1 MPIIKV
7 KTLKTNFGE
16 LIVGVYE
23 GSVCLCDW
31 KYRSMRTQ
39 IDTRIQE
46 GLDAPYQEE
55 SDPLLDNL
63 ENQLS
68 VYFRGERKSFDLPL
82 LTIGTDFQK
91 EIWTELQKIKYGSTE
106 TYGGLAQRVGRPMA
120 VRAAGSANGANAIS
134 IIIPCHRIIG
144 SAGTLGGY
152 AGGLTA
158 KRKLLE
164 LESQPFLDWQS

>member
-7 KTLKTNFGE
+7 KTLQTKFGE
-16 LIVGVYE
+16 LVLGVFE
-23 GSVCLCDW
+23 GTICLCDW
-31 KYRSMRTQ
+31 KYRSMRKQ
-39 IDTRIQE
+39 IDTRIQN
-46 GLDAPYQEE
+46 GLNAVYQED

-63 ENQLS
+63 ENQLFE
-68 VYFRGERKSFDLPL
+68 YCQGERKSFDLPL
-82 LTIGTDFQK
+82 TVVGTDFQK
-91 EIWTELQKIKYGSTE
+91 EVWIELQKIKYGNTE
-106 TYGGLAQRVGRPMA
+106 TYGGLAQRIGRPMA

-164 LESQPFLDWQS
+164 LESQPFLDWQ

>member
-1 MPIIKV
+1 MSIIKI
-7 KTLKTNFGE
+7 KQIYTRYGE
-16 LIVGVYE
+16 LILGVFNQT
-23 GSVCLCDW
+23 VCLCDW

-39 IDTRIQE
+39 IDTRIQN
-46 GLDAPYQEE
+46 GLNAAYQEDT
-55 SDPLLDNL
+55 DPLLDNL

-68 VYFRGERKSFDLPL
+68 EYFQGERKSFDLPL
-82 LTIGTDFQK
+82 TTVGTDFQK
-91 EIWTELQKIKYGSTE
+91 EVWSELLNIKYGSTE

-144 SAGTLGGY
+144 RAGTLGGY
-152 AGGLTA
+152 AGGLSA

-164 LESQPFLDWQS
+164 LESQPFLDWQ